1 MSNIEV
7 IQDCEVARL
16 IWEGQVAYCK
26 DEKSAVSVE
35 SVAWSF
41 CENGTEPD
49 YRRSL
54 WRAIRTVKHMTAA
67 QVAVWVADP
76 NGQNTHFRILSNK
89 ERNAVQ
95 ALKVKNAQV
104 KLPEDHFK

>member
-16 IWEGQVAYCK
+16 IWEGQVNHCR

-49 YRRSL
+49 YQ
-54 WRAIRTVKHMTAA
+54 RANYRARRTVKHMVAA

-76 NGQNTHFRILSNK
+76 NGNNTHYRVLSNK

-95 ALKVKNAQV
+95 TLKVKNAQV